1 MIGGNSFYVQL
12 SPYLLLE
19 YTYGDNTSTYL
30 SSQVKFSRIKNN
42 YLGGQVQLLN
52 GSASLNVTQNVLDT
66 SAANLGGYKWAFL
79 DKDVPVPYIN
89 TDSNLI
95 FNDLS
100 SLLPSL
106 FVTYDRVRVHIV
118 SGYRL
123 EDLEG
128 LIIQVYGREAMTS
141 NISVL
146 ANNVFLNSD
155 DRDILNPKPILLG
168 DRMYDRY
175 IEMLVP
181 SIKGI
186 NSDFYANPN
195 NPISLGYQFTSD
207 NLGILYNSAIYVK
220 AYEINRTEKVNGNL
234 FLYTSDSYEVNVN
247 QEDMYSALSANIYE
261 SSNGDYFEYYPT
273 YAGNFIE
280 DFIAQ
285 LNDAGGDYVVINDIE
300 VYEQVGL
307 DNILTFS
314 FSQVQ
319 SSGFDGP
326 LDFRPIIRYASSAV
340 TFSVDYSF
348 RIYNKSNGFQMIRR
362 ASTTSFNPRKYGR
375 QLDKISLAQQSYPF
389 RVYNKVY
396 GNAPVSFI
404 GNDYSTSFSTIY
416 VPVFYE
422 SRNIVVQ
429 NKTVLSSGTNP
440 VDPSFY
446 QAIYF
451 GQGDARIYISDFESY
466 FKFTVNQVDTI
477 SGAIT
482 PIDLTAG
489 EILMA
494 FKDAAGNMI
503 KIPAQ
508 PSDSNSSLAQGELI
522 FKLPDTLRK
531 KIFTNN
537 KNIAT
542 TAVQPFYILSLTTGS
557 NETLIYSGTV
567 DKIENIGKETARAK
581 EIVTV
586 AQTSSPESGTTT
598 STAMESSSAST
609 GVVKPGKSILSTLTE
624 SNSLSIDSMKATPEV
639 NPVVIPGYSTDEGA
653 ASMKRGIKPTST
665 MTDSTTQAEVNAR
678 LSQRPGTNTMLT

>member
-42 YLGGQVQLLN
+42 YLDGQVQLLN
-52 GSASLNVTQNVLDT
+52 GSASLNITQNVLDT

-89 TDSNLI
+89 TDNNLV

-100 SLLPSL
+100 ALLPSL
-106 FVTYDRVRVHIV
+106 YVTYDRVRVHIV

-123 EDLEG
+123 DDLSG

-207 NLGILYNSAIYVK
+207 NSGILYNSAIYVK
-220 AYEINRTEKVNGNL
+220 AYEINKTEKVNGNL

-261 SSNGDYFEYYPT
+261 STEGDFFEYYPT

-285 LNDAGGDYVVINDIE
+285 LNDVGGDYVVINDIE

-307 DNILTFS
+307 DSILTFS

-319 SSGFDGP
+319 SSGFDAP
-326 LDFRPIIRYASSAV
+326 LDFRPIIKYASSAV
-340 TFSVDYSF
+340 TFSVDYSI
-348 RIYNKSNGFQMIRR
+348 RIYNKANGFQMIRR
-362 ASTTSFNPRKYGR
+362 ASTTSFNPRKYGK

-396 GNAPVSFI
+396 GNSPVSFI
-404 GNDYSTSFSTIY
+404 GNDYSSSFSTIY

-429 NKTVLSSGTNP
+429 NKTVLSNGVNP
-440 VDPSFY
+440 LDPSFY
-446 QAIYF
+446 QSIYF

-466 FKFTVNQVDTI
+466 FKFTISQVDTI

-494 FKDAAGNMI
+494 FKDATGNMI

-522 FKLPDTLRK
+522 FKLPDTLK
-531 KIFTNN
+531 KKVFT
-537 KNIAT
+537 T
-542 TAVQPFYILSLTTGS
+542 DTVQPFYILSLTTGS
-557 NETLIYSGTV
+557 NETLLYSGTV
-567 DKIENIGKETARAK
+567 DKIENINKETARAK
-581 EIVTV
+581 EVVTM
-586 AQTSSPESGTTT
+586 AQTSSTTT
-598 STAMESSSAST
+598 GASDTMGSSDTMSSAAST

-624 SNSLSIDSMKATPEV
+624 SNSLSIDSIKDTPEV
-639 NPVVIPGYSTDEGA
+639 NQVVIPGYSVDSGA
-653 ASMKRGIKPTST
+653 TSMKMGIKPTSST
-665 MTDSTTQAEVNAR
+665 TDSMTQAEVNAR
-678 LSQRPGTNTMLT
+678 LSQKSGTNTTLK

>member
-1 MIGGNSFYVQL
+1 L
-12 SPYLLLE
+12 
-19 YTYGDNTSTYL
+19 D
-30 SSQVKFSRIKNN
+30 
-42 YLGGQVQLLN
+42 GQVQLLN
-52 GSASLNVTQNVLDT
+52 GSASLNITQNVLDT

-100 SLLPSL
+100 NLLPSL
-106 FVTYDRVRVHIV
+106 YVTYDRVRVHIV

-123 EDLEG
+123 DDLSG
-128 LIIQVYGREAMTS
+128 LIIQVYGRESTTS
-141 NISVL
+141 NIAVL

-155 DRDILNPKPILLG
+155 DRDILNPKPIMLG

-195 NPISLGYQFTSD
+195 NPISLGYQFTSN
-207 NLGILYNSAIYVK
+207 NLGILYNSAVYVK
-220 AYEINRTEKVNGNL
+220 AYEINKTEKVNGNL

-247 QEDMYSALSANIYE
+247 QEDMYSSLSANIYE
-261 SSNGDYFEYYPT
+261 STDGDYFEYYPT

-307 DNILTFS
+307 DSILTFS

-319 SSGFDGP
+319 SAGFDGP
-326 LDFRPIIRYASSAV
+326 LDFRPIIKYASSAV
-340 TFSVDYSF
+340 TFSIDYSF
-348 RIYNKSNGFQMIRR
+348 RIYNKTNGFQMIRR

-396 GNAPVSFI
+396 GNSPVSFI
-404 GNDYSTSFSTIY
+404 GNDYSTAFSTIY

-422 SRNIVVQ
+422 SRNVVVQ
-429 NKTVLSSGTNP
+429 NKTVLSNGKNP
-440 VDPSFY
+440 IDPSFY
-446 QAIYF
+446 QSIYF

-466 FKFTVNQVDTI
+466 FKFTISQVDTI

-489 EILMA
+489 EILIA
-494 FKDAAGNMI
+494 FKDATGNMI

-508 PSDSNSSLAQGELI
+508 PSDSHSSLAQGQLI
-522 FKLPDTLRK
+522 FNLPDTLKK
-531 KIFTNN
+531 KIFTTN
-537 KNIAT
+537 T
-542 TAVQPFYILSLTTGS
+542 VQPFYILSLTTGS
-557 NETLIYSGTV
+557 TETLIYSGTV

-581 EIVTV
+581 DIVTMS
-586 AQTSSPESGTTT
+586 QTSTGMMD
-598 STAMESSSAST
+598 ASASAVMT
-609 GVVKPGKSILSTLTE
+609 NSTSAGMVKPGKSILTTLTD
-624 SNSLSIDSMKATPEV
+624 SNSLSIDSMKNTPEV
-639 NPVVIPGYSTDEGA
+639 NQVVIPGYSTDDGA
-653 ASMKRGIKPTST
+653 SSMKMGIKPTSST
-665 MTDSTTQAEVNAR
+665 MDSMAKAAVNAR
-678 LSQRPGTNTMLT
+678 LSQKSGTNTELK

>member
-52 GSASLNVTQNVLDT
+52 GSASLNITQNVPDT

-100 SLLPSL
+100 TLLPSL
-106 FVTYDRVRVHIV
+106 YVTYDRVRVHIV

-123 EDLEG
+123 EDLSG

-175 IEMLVP
+175 IELLVP

-195 NPISLGYQFTSD
+195 NPISLGYQYTSD

-220 AYEINRTEKVNGNL
+220 AYEINKTEKLNGNL

-247 QEDMYSALSANIYE
+247 QEDMYSSLSANIYE
-261 SSNGDYFEYYPT
+261 SPDGDYFEYYPT

-280 DFIAQ
+280 DFISQ

-326 LDFRPIIRYASSAV
+326 LDFRPIIKYASSAV

-348 RIYNKSNGFQMIRR
+348 RIYNKTNGFQLIRR

-375 QLDKISLAQQSYPF
+375 QLDKITLAQQSYPF
-389 RVYNKVY
+389 KVYNKVY
-396 GNAPVSFI
+396 GNSPVSFI

-440 VDPSFY
+440 IDPSFY
-446 QAIYF
+446 QSIYF

-466 FKFTVNQVDTI
+466 FKFTINQIDTI

-489 EILMA
+489 EILIA
-494 FKDAAGNMI
+494 FKDATGNMV

-508 PSDSNSSLAQGELI
+508 PSDTNSSLAQGELI
-522 FKLPDTLRK
+522 FKLPDTLKK
-531 KIFTNN
+531 KIFTTN
-537 KNIAT
+537 T
-542 TAVQPFYILSLTTGS
+542 VQPFYILSLTTGS
-557 NETLIYSGTV
+557 NETLLYSGTV
-567 DKIENIGKETARAK
+567 DKIENISKETARAK
-581 EIVTV
+581 DIVTV
-586 AQTSSPESGTTT
+586 AQTSST
-598 STAMESSSAST
+598 STGASASVMTSSAAST
-609 GVVKPGKSILSTLTE
+609 GIVKPGKSILSTLTE
-624 SNSLSIDSMKATPEV
+624 SNSLSIDSIKDTPEV
-639 NPVVIPGYSTDEGA
+639 NQVVIPGYSVDSGA
-653 ASMKRGIKPTST
+653 ASMKKGIKPASST
-665 MTDSTTQAEVNAR
+665 TDSATQAAVNAR
-678 LSQRPGTNTMLT
+678 LSQKSGTNTTLN

>member
-42 YLGGQVQLLN
+42 YLDGQVQLLN
-52 GSASLNVTQNVLDT
+52 GSASLNITQNVLDT

-100 SLLPSL
+100 NLLPSL
-106 FVTYDRVRVHIV
+106 YVTYDRVRVHIV

-123 EDLEG
+123 DDLSG

-181 SIKGI
+181 SVKGI
-186 NSDFYANPN
+186 NSDFYANPT

-220 AYEINRTEKVNGNL
+220 AYEINKTEKVNGNL

-247 QEDMYSALSANIYE
+247 QEDMYSSLSANIYE
-261 SSNGDYFEYYPT
+261 SSDGDYFEYYPT

-326 LDFRPIIRYASSAV
+326 LDFRPIIKYASSAV

-348 RIYNKSNGFQMIRR
+348 RIYNKTNGFQMIRR

-396 GNAPVSFI
+396 GNSPVNFI

-422 SRNIVVQ
+422 SRNVVVQ
-429 NKTVLSSGTNP
+429 NKTVLSNGKNP
-440 VDPSFY
+440 IDPSFY
-446 QAIYF
+446 QSIYF

-466 FKFTVNQVDTI
+466 FKFTVSQVDTI

-489 EILMA
+489 EILIA
-494 FKDAAGNMI
+494 FKDATGNMI

-508 PSDSNSSLAQGELI
+508 PSDSNSSLAQGQLI
-522 FKLPDTLRK
+522 FNLPDTLRK
-531 KIFTNN
+531 KIFT
-537 KNIAT
+537 T
-542 TAVQPFYILSLTTGS
+542 DTVQPFYILSLTTGS

-567 DKIENIGKETARAK
+567 DKIENISKETARAK
-581 EIVTV
+581 DVVTV
-586 AQTSSPESGTTT
+586 AQTSTTT
-598 STAMESSSAST
+598 EATVSTTAAST
-609 GVVKPGKSILSTLTE
+609 GMVKPGKSILSTLTE
-624 SNSLSIDSMKATPEV
+624 SNSLSVDSMKDTPEV
-639 NPVVIPGYSTDEGA
+639 NQVVIPGYSTDSGA
-653 ASMKRGIKPTST
+653 ASMKMGIKPTSST
-665 MTDSTTQAEVNAR
+665 TDSTTQAEVNAR
-678 LSQRPGTNTMLT
+678 LSQKSGTNTTLK